1 MKTDINGVSQCPKGT
16 ENYETFTAMRGTV
29 YFQYDYRAEDGTLF
43 SCVKPSLELCREAR
57 DKFFAD
63 KK

>member
-1 MKTDINGVSQCPKGT
+1 MPERNRELRNVYGNGSG
-16 ENYETFTAMRGTV
+16 MRGTV

-57 DKFFAD
+57 DKFFCG
-63 KK
+63 